1 MKRKTF
7 PTRPNWVEE
16 CKRVGFD
23 YCDLPSSDGSWYWS
37 EGVAYEFTL
46 AQVDHLDDSTNEL
59 HAMCMELVGEL
70 VTRGDYHPAYGF
82 SDGTKSLIQSSW
94 QRGDKHLYGRF
105 DLAYDGQSI
114 KMLEYNAD
122 TPTSLLEASVV
133 QWDWVEQAE
142 GVPNRDQFNSIHE
155 ELIERWRVIG
165 QSISLMPRI
174 HFVGHEG
181 AGREDWGNIEYLMD
195 TAVQAGIDVSDLT
208 TAQVG
213 WDSGMGFVDVDGKP
227 IISCFKLYPWEHMM
241 GDEFGKKVADADTRW
256 IEPSWKMLLSNKA
269 LLPLL
274 WQRHKGHPLL
284 LPAFFDDGNLPA
296 SGKWVR
302 KPTLAREGANVTM
315 IENGQSI
322 KLSGSDFNTEYD
334 KSGYVI
340 QEWVDLPH
348 IEGFRPIIGSWV
360 IGDQAAGIG
369 IREDYN
375 VVTGNDSHFVPH
387 YFVEKT

>member
-1 MKRKTF
+1 MLREKFKA
-7 PTRPNWVEE
+7 RPDWMER
-16 CKRVGFD
+16 CKAVGFD
-23 YCDLPSSDGSWYWS
+23 YYNLPSSDGSAYWS
-37 EGVAYEFTL
+37 DEVGYEFTL

-59 HAMCMELVGEL
+59 HAMCMDV
-70 VTRGDYHPAYGF
+70 VRDFITRGNYHPAYGF
-82 SDGTKSLIQSSW
+82 SDGTKSLIEKSW
-94 QRGDKHLYGRF
+94 NRGDNHLYGRF
-105 DLAYDGQSI
+105 DLAYDGKSI

-133 QWDWVEQAE
+133 QWNWVEEVE
-142 GVPNRDQFNSIHE
+142 GIPNRDQFNSIHE
-155 ELIERWRVIG
+155 KLIEQWKVVG
-165 QSISLMPRI
+165 QSIAMIPRI
-174 HFVGHEG
+174 HFVGHED
-181 AGREDWGNIEYLMD
+181 AGREDWGNLEYLMD
-195 TAVQAGIDVSDLT
+195 TAVQAGIDVSELT

-213 WDSGMGFVDVDGKP
+213 WNGTSFVDLDDKP
-227 IISCFKLYPWEHMM
+227 IVGCFKLYPWEHM
-241 GDEFGKKVADADTRW
+241 VADQFGENVSQADTRW
-256 IEPSWKMLLSNKA
+256 IEPPWKMLLSNKA

-274 WQRHKGHPLL
+274 WEKHKGHPLL
-284 LPAFFDDGNLPA
+284 LPAFFDDGNLPT

-315 IENGQSI
+315 IENGQKI
-322 KLSGSDFNTEYD
+322 QLTGSDFNTEYD

-340 QEWVDLPH
+340 QQWVDLPL

-387 YFVEKT
+387 YFVG